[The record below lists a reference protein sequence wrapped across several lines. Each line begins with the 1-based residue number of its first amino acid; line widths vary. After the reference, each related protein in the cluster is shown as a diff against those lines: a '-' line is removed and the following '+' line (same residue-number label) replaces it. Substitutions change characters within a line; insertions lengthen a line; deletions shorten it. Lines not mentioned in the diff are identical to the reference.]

1 MAEHEFFGDAETRFL
16 QELSRH
22 DVAFMIVGLSAAA
35 LQGAPVVTQDVDL
48 WFRELPNPG
57 LEEVLRELHGV
68 YVPPTMATPPM
79 IGGEG
84 IELFDLVTRMDG
96 LESFDDELSRT
107 VPLRLGRFVV
117 RILSLERIIASKRE
131 ANREKDRLVLRVL
144 EDALATIRARE
155 EGSDEGND
163 GEKDHPG

>member
-1 MAEHEFFGDAETRFL
+1 VAEHELFGDAEIRFL

-22 DVAFMIVGLSAAA
+22 DIAFMIVGLSAAA

-48 WFRELPNPG
+48 WFRELPDPR
-57 LEEVLRELHGV
+57 LEEVLRKLHGV
-68 YVPPTMATPPM
+68 YVSPTPLTPPM

-96 LESFDDELSRT
+96 LERFDDELSRT
-107 VPLRLGRFVV
+107 IPLRLGRFVV
-117 RILSLERIIASKRE
+117 RVLSLERIIESKRA

-155 EGSDEGND
+155 
-163 GEKDHPG
+163 GESSEEIGGEEDQSG

>member
-1 MAEHEFFGDAETRFL
+1 VAEHEFFGDAETRFL
-16 QELSRH
+16 QELARH

-48 WFRELPNPG
+48 WFRELPDPG

-68 YVPPTMATPPM
+68 YVPPTPLTPPM

-96 LESFDDELSRT
+96 VESFDDELSRT
-107 VPLRLGRFVV
+107 IPLRLGRFVV
-117 RILSLERIIASKRE
+117 RVLSLERIIASKRE
-131 ANREKDRLVLRVL
+131 ANREKDKLVLRVL

-155 EGSDEGND
+155 RNSDEGSDGEND
-163 GEKDHPG
+163 HLG

>member
-1 MAEHEFFGDAETRFL
+1 VAEHEFFGDAETRFL
-16 QELSRH
+16 QELTRN

-48 WFRELPNPG
+48 WFRQLPDPG

-68 YVPPTMATPPM
+68 YVPPTTLTPPM

-117 RILSLERIIASKRE
+117 RVLSLERIIASKRE

-155 EGSDEGND
+155 QDPDDGNGNERD
-163 GEKDHPG
+163 

>member
-16 QELSRH
+16 QELTRN

-48 WFRELPNPG
+48 WFRELPDPG

-68 YVPPTMATPPM
+68 YVPPTTLTPPM

-117 RILSLERIIASKRE
+117 RVLSLERIIASKRE

-155 EGSDEGND
+155 QDPDDGNGNERD
-163 GEKDHPG
+163 